1 MDCRLAR
8 RQRRARWLR
17 RGREGC
23 AVGLLA
29 SLALSLTLHSRVW
42 VTASEGE
49 KRSGREE
56 ERREGERAS
65 DGDGRSQDGGEG
77 ASSRSFVRVAQIDT
91 HAASGLATFSDG
103 EGEAYIAIAN
113 YYAASELF
121 LFQPAI
127 GPPRRVQTF
136 PSNQVS
142 MRERSP
148 AG

>member
-1 MDCRLAR
+1 MDWRLAR

-23 AVGLLA
+23 ALGLLA
-29 SLALSLTLHSRVW
+29 SLALSLSLHSRVW
-42 VTASEGE
+42 VTREGE

-56 ERREGERAS
+56 ERRRAGERAS
-65 DGDGRSQDGGEG
+65 DGDGRSQGGGEG

-103 EGEAYIAIAN
+103 KGEAYIAIAN

-142 MRERSP
+142 KCERST